1 MQNADV
7 TLVKV
12 ESISGALRGEEIH
25 AARRQML
32 VAGIR
37 IDLSINAARPR
48 VPKLIVITINAQLQ
62 KAGLPADTILEAA
75 AGQGS
80 STSEGGAEGS
90 SSGILP
96 VISGAVKGPVFLVI
110 AFCSYQW
117 YSKTKRER
125 MIRNV

>member
-62 KAGLPADTILEAA
+62 KAGLPADTILETAV
-75 AGQGS
+75 GQGS
-80 STSEGGAEGS
+80 STSDNS
-90 SSGILP
+90 SKQDHS
-96 VISGAVKGPVFLVI
+96 
-110 AFCSYQW
+110 
-117 YSKTKRER
+117 
-125 MIRNV
+125 